1 MKIAI
6 NCGHTLSGAGYGAVS
21 GKYRE
26 SEITRLIG
34 KEVSRLLKSKG
45 HTVYDCTVDK
55 ASTQNEY
62 LREVVV
68 KERTKDADLFISLHL
83 NASPLH
89 TGNGVE
95 VYTYKKRKLDQAVH
109 MCYELSVKGFKNRGI
124 KDGSHLYVVKNTK
137 APAILVEL
145 FFLDNKTDQTLYNKV
160 GYAAIAKAIADAI

>member
-95 VYTYKKRKLDQAVH
+95 VYTYKKRKNRRRLTFI
-109 MCYELSVKGFKNRGI
+109 CGEKYESSCNSGRI
-124 KDGSHLYVVKNTK
+124 
-137 APAILVEL
+137 IL
-145 FFLDNKTDQTLYNKV
+145 F
-160 GYAAIAKAIADAI
+160 G